1 MVTKLSYED
10 PKNKSVFSNLS
21 DLCEQIETLQV
32 FLVFDSMTLVWTIA
46 LNKLT
51 CRKRHKP
58 KLFSANCPENV
69 TSILRFSWNLGDRL
83 DQAQSTPL
91 HDPTHWRKVNTV
103 DEQRHQLN

>member
-1 MVTKLSYED
+1 MPSTNLGAE
-10 PKNKSVFSNLS
+10 SVINQNYF
-21 DLCEQIETLQV
+21 Q
-32 FLVFDSMTLVWTIA
+32 
-46 LNKLT
+46 
-51 CRKRHKP
+51 H
-58 KLFSANCPENV
+58 NCPENV